1 MLFLT
6 YLFVGAAG
14 GVIVFSQFGIV
25 PMLGWVALNTAIY
38 VLHR

>member
-6 YLFVGAAG
+6 YLFVADGGGA
-14 GVIVFSQFGIV
+14 IVFSQFGTV